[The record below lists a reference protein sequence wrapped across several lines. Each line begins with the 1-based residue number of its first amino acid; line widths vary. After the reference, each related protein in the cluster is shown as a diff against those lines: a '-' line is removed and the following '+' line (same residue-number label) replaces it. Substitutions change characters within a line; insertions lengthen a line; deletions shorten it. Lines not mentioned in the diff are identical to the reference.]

1 MNDYDTRCGWCDAR
15 YSTRWERAE
24 HEKEEHGTVTDEQVN
39 RIMSGQDKMVWD
51 THETER
57 LGLTAVVRDLEAKH
71 KPFAGGRI
79 GDVSYRPGD
88 EEEFYGKALGPGLS
102 VTVPRAPTTSPFPPD
117 MRPATRWGDD
127 LPLPEDKVACLE
139 GEEFM
144 AGTDDGIT
152 DADLAPQML
161 VTAGAICQ
169 QAADITAGDRQ
180 QQNGDKLPNHENIA
194 ALWSAYLSVP
204 IDAHQAATMMV
215 LLKVAR
221 TKLGAFNTDDY
232 VDMAGYAGCAAEIR
246 HRSNQEQK

>member
-1 MNDYDTRCGWCDAR
+1 M
-15 YSTRWERAE
+15 
-24 HEKEEHGTVTDEQVN
+24 TDEQVN
-39 RIMSGQDKMVWD
+39 RIMSGQDKLWD
-51 THETER
+51 THENMN
-57 LGLTAVVRDLEAKH
+57 
-71 KPFAGGRI
+71 AGGLATSDRHL
-79 GDVSYRPGD
+79 Y
-88 EEEFYGKALGPGLS
+88 GPGLN

-127 LPLPEDKVACLE
+127 LPAPETRYDPYNE
-139 GEEFM
+139 
-144 AGTDDGIT
+144 GIT
-152 DADLAPQML
+152 EADLAVEMRRQGLGLPPVAL

-194 ALWSAYLSVP
+194 ALWSAYLGVP

-221 TKLGAFNTDDY
+221 TKLGSFNTDDY

-246 HRSNQEQK
+246 HRSNQEAQ